1 MIGIFCP
8 IGEVKSWRHSCISCA
23 HPGRFA
29 KKDVVGKIE
38 IQVVQGEN
46 LPMHAHKETH
56 PYVVI
61 QQVNHGHHEAR
72 TRAAQ
77 NSKDPRWGLESM
89 LSFEVRREVQEEEA
103 ILQDL
108 KIESELHARWT
119 TDSQDQEKEQEY
131 HGIFSLQHDADSS
144 SHNTGPDSSTTS
156 FRRHANR
163 ADLASAD
170 NSARSSVRTST
181 AAWELMGPDEN
192 VNQVGPVSGTV
203 SGTCFGP
210 EHVSGTC
217 FGGTGGGAE
226 GVSASLVFHD
236 ANNDTTVSAE
246 PVQQGGQAGLTSGPW
261 DGAHRRGSRAG
272 NPRHNKSMSGKTKRE
287 TKRVLA
293 GFAKHRLLLDPSGK
307 LCVTLLEATKRHA
320 HSKVS
325 QTETVIVNVCMSV
338 YMYTARKHT

>member
-1 MIGIFCP
+1 M
-8 IGEVKSWRHSCISCA
+8 
-23 HPGRFA
+23 
-29 KKDVVGKIE
+29 GKIE

-77 NSKDPRWGLESM
+77 NSKDPHWGLESM

-170 NSARSSVRTST
+170 NSARSSVRRST
-181 AAWELMGPDEN
+181 AAKEFMGPDEN
-192 VNQVGPVSGTV
+192 VNQVEPVPGTV

-226 GVSASLVFHD
+226 GVSASLVYHD

-246 PVQQGGQAGLTSGPW
+246 QTHDGPW
-261 DGAHRRGSRAG
+261 DGAYHRGLRTG

-307 LCVTLLEATKRHA
+307 LCVTLLEATKGHA

-325 QTETVIVNVCMSV
+325 QTVQTETDFRKCLHVRLYV
-338 YMYTARKHT
+338 YSP